1 MRTNDKKVAT
11 TETMGTN
18 NMDGNV
24 MKAMIVSDEKNN
36 KVIVNVVN
44 NVDMIVDK
52 NKLENEDMNLNQNDV

>member
-1 MRTNDKKVAT
+1 
-11 TETMGTN
+11 MGTN